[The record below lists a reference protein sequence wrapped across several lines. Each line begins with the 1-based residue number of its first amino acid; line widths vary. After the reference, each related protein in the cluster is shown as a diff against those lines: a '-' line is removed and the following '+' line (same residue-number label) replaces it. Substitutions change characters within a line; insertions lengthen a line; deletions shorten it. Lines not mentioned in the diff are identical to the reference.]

1 MNDADSTAELTADPT
16 TTPAPPPEPAAD
28 AVPPRF
34 AAEEQP
40 KPVAEHP
47 EPPADAG
54 RPPEPAAEQ
63 GSHAPEP
70 AAPAPA
76 RQGADAPRPPQPEP
90 PRSPQAEAP
99 RPPAPAADGPKAD
112 GESKFAG
119 LGLDPKLVAVIT
131 GLGYEEPTPI
141 QREAIPP
148 LLAGKDLIG
157 LAATGTGKT
166 AAFALPLLQRLAQT
180 GARGKPAA
188 LILVPT
194 RELAMQVAEAV
205 HKYGRAFNTRVIPVY
220 GGAAFGQQARA
231 LERGV
236 DVVVATPGRALD
248 HLGRGTLKLSGV
260 SIAVLDEAD
269 EMLDMGFAED
279 IDALLQETPKERQ
292 TMLFSATMPPR
303 IEGIAKRHLSN
314 PTTIRVAQNKVMP
327 GTMPKVKQVAYVVPR
342 PYKLA
347 ALARVLDVEAPP
359 AALVFCRTRNEVD
372 ELTQTLAA
380 RGYRPES
387 LHGGM
392 SQEQRDRVMRLFR
405 AGTAD
410 LLVATDVAARG
421 LDVEHLTHVVNYHIP
436 METEQYVHRI
446 GRVGRA
452 GREGTA
458 ITLAE
463 PREHRL
469 LRNIERATGQ
479 KLEVGRVPTVADLKA
494 KRMERVR
501 ASVREA
507 ITGGELDAYRAVVEA
522 LSDEHDVMDI
532 ALAAV
537 KLVHQAETGD
547 GEHEE
552 QEIPVPPPPMERP
565 RFQDRGPGRYD
576 DRGPPRFRDD
586 RRPYP
591 PREDRG
597 PYQPQG
603 DRGGYQGQPD
613 RGGYGGEE
621 RGGYGGPPDRGFQGQ
636 PDRGAYQGQG
646 DRGGFQGQ
654 PDRGPTPFRPRP
666 STRPGST
673 RLFFSVGREDGVTPR
688 DLVGAI
694 ANEAGLPGHDIGT
707 IDMADRFALVEVP
720 DDAADYV
727 VDTMNGTRIRGTRV
741 TVRRDRDEGQGGGG
755 GFRGEGPG
763 GGGFRGGEGGGFRP
777 ERPAF
782 RPPNPGPP
790 RGGRPSFRGPRPN
803 RPNDYEE

>member
-1 MNDADSTAELTADPT
+1 MSDTDTTAELTADPT
-16 TTPAPPPEPAAD
+16 ATPPPEPTAE

-34 AAEEQP
+34 AAESASP
-40 KPVAEHP
+40 AAA
-47 EPPADAG
+47 EPPT
-54 RPPEPAAEQ
+54 Q
-63 GSHAPEP
+63 
-70 AAPAPA
+70 
-76 RQGADAPRPPQPEP
+76 QGADAPRSPQPEPAPAAQQRAETPRPPQPEV
-90 PRSPQAEAP
+90 
-99 RPPAPAADGPKAD
+99 PAAKGD
-112 GESKFAG
+112 GESKFAA
-119 LGLDPKLVAVIT
+119 LGLDAKLLAALT
-131 GLGYEEPTPI
+131 ALGYEEPTPI

-148 LLAGKDLIG
+148 LLAGKDMVG

-166 AAFALPLLQRLAQT
+166 AAFALPLLQRLVNT
-180 GARGKPAA
+180 GAKGKPAA

-194 RELAMQVAEAV
+194 RELSMQVAEAV

-248 HLGRGTLKLSGV
+248 HLGRGTLKLNGV
-260 SIAVLDEAD
+260 SIVVLDEAD

-279 IDALLQETPKERQ
+279 IDALLKETPKDRQ

-314 PTTIRVAQNKVMP
+314 PTTIRVAQNKVTP
-327 GTMPKVKQVAYVVPR
+327 GTMPKVRQVAYVVPR

-372 ELTQTLAA
+372 ELTQTLSA

-479 KLEVGRVPTVADLKA
+479 KLEVGRVPSVADLKA

-507 ITGGELDAYRAVVEA
+507 IAGGELDAYRAVVEA

-547 GEHEE
+547 GEEE
-552 QEIPVPPPPMERP
+552 EKEIPVPPLPMERP
-565 RFQDRGPGRYD
+565 RFQDRGPGRFD

-591 PREDRG
+591 QREDRG
-597 PYQPQG
+597 PYRGGP
-603 DRGGYQGQPD
+603 DRGGYGGDDRGDFQGQPD
-613 RGGYGGEE
+613 RGGYGGE
-621 RGGYGGPPDRGFQGQ
+621 DRPNFQGQ
-636 PDRGAYQGQG
+636 PDRGAYQPQGQQ
-646 DRGGFQGQ
+646 DRGGYPQGPPQ
-654 PDRGPTPFRPRP
+654 QFRPRP
-666 STRPGST
+666 STRPGSA
-673 RLFFSVGREDGVTPR
+673 RLFFSVGRDDGVSPR

-741 TVRRDRDEGQGGGG
+741 TVRRDRDEGPQGGG

-763 GGGFRGGEGGGFRP
+763 GGGGFRGGEGPGGGFRGGPPQGGFRP

-790 RGGRPSFRGPRPN
+790 RGRPSFRGPRPN
-803 RPNDYEE
+803 RPSDYEE